1 MNARQLG
8 GVSIRLATLEDDW
21 DALYRL
27 RKRAEQRV
35 REMGHGTD
43 MARGLDRMAAYE
55 LAGRLYVVR
64 RGRELIACHAL
75 VPWGDA
81 AFWTPREL
89 AQDALYLD
97 SAIVDPACAHQG
109 VGRVIT
115 GHALAEAAG
124 AGAAFLRLDC
134 QRIPALRAHWE
145 RLGFTYL
152 RTVEVPGRASGTLME
167 RPA

>member
-1 MNARQLG
+1 MNARQLS
-8 GVSIRLATLEDDW
+8 GVSIRLATLDDDW

-27 RKRAEQRV
+27 RERAERRV

-55 LAGRLYVVR
+55 LAGRLYVIR
-64 RGRELIACHAL
+64 RGRDLVGCHAL
-75 VPWGDA
+75 IPWGDA
-81 AFWTPREL
+81 AFWTAAEL

-97 SAIVDPACAHQG
+97 SAIVDPAWAHQG
-109 VGRVIT
+109 IGAVIT
-115 GHALAEAAG
+115 GHALREAAET
-124 AGAAFLRLDC
+124 GAAFLRLDC

-152 RTVEVPGRASGTLME
+152 RTVEVPGRTSGTLME
-167 RPA
+167 RRS